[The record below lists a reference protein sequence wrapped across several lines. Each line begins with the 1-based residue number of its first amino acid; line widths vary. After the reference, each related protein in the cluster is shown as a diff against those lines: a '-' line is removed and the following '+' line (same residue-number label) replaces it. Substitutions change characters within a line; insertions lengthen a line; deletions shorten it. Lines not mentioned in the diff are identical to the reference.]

1 MKKVLLK
8 VGTSVFALTLMTA
21 CGTSN
26 DEEPAD
32 DNPTIDHEEREDEF
46 NNDNNDNNDQMERD
60 DNNNLNEDD
69 ELPRNNE

>member
-26 DEEPAD
+26 NEEPAD
-32 DNPTIDHEEREDEF
+32 DNPTIDHEEREDEL
-46 NNDNNDNNDQMERD
+46 NNDQNDNDQMDRD
-60 DNNNLNEDD
+60 DTNNFDEDE
-69 ELPRNNE
+69 ELPRNEE